1 MKTVKQQLEAK
12 KYTITEE
19 STEKTEVQVILIEAD
34 LLNEIQTVNTPQ
46 ILTTEALNEQTNKL
60 IVTSEMNPDIGP
72 IIWLNTALE
81 DGPNTPNIETMNI
94 NRTILSTDEQK
105 EEKAT
110 DNLDSDDLKNN
121 AEIKNVVKN
130 LLKAINEDQAP
141 NVEDKKK
148 KIITQYHQDDEIVD
162 LEIYD
167 WLIVDH
173 WGKTPA
179 LEEMI
184 PVDFGDL

>member
-1 MKTVKQQLEAK
+1 MKTVKHQLEAK

-34 LLNEIQTVNTPQ
+34 LLNEIQIVNTPQ

-72 IIWLNTALE
+72 IIQMNTALE
-81 DGPNTPNIETMNI
+81 DGPNPPNTEAMNI
-94 NRTILSTDEQK
+94 NKTTKSTDEQK
-105 EEKAT
+105 DES
-110 DNLDSDDLKNN
+110 LDSDDLKNN
-121 AEIKNVVKN
+121 VEIENVVKN
-130 LLKAINEDQAP
+130 LLKPINEDQAP
-141 NVEDKKK
+141 NMEDEKEKV
-148 KIITQYHQDDEIVD
+148 ITQYHQDDEIVD
-162 LEIYD
+162 LEIDD

-184 PVDFGDL
+184 LVDFEDL